1 MVRDAVH
8 APPAPLE
15 ILLERVQGEGE
26 MAQKEETEMSVKD
39 MMPDELPG
47 SDFHE
52 RRACAGKEGAN
63 DRAHLQADHGQR

>member
-1 MVRDAVH
+1 
-8 APPAPLE
+8 
-15 ILLERVQGEGE
+15 